1 MDLAAALLQFD
12 RADTN
17 LARAEACWNE
27 MRLLIPE
34 GITLISGSDEAAKY
48 NELARD
54 LSELVAG
61 MPAINGEVLTI
72 EIPDPDSVAQNR
84 LDAHEIGEI
93 SIVIE
98 VERLLAAPGDAL
110 AEYRHLLDRT
120 RRRMV
125 RGPAREL
132 FKQVDERLAKLA
144 DRVSRDGAS
153 LADDPEWRQ
162 VVQTITEAER
172 LVGSSVKR
180 SGRWGDLRRHI
191 GFAQGVDLHDI
202 AEHDW
207 PSVRADLEQALYAE
221 REPIE
226 IDVTDLG
233 ALANEQPQGRVSSAL
248 DWDALGDDE
257 DFERL
262 VFSLISAS
270 EGYENPSWLTKTNAP
285 DRSRDLSVDRVNRDP
300 LAGTIRQR
308 VIIQCKHWRSKSVA
322 VPDVAASQS
331 AMTLWEPPPVDVL
344 VVATTGRFTSDAVAW
359 IEKHNHEGRRP
370 RIEMWADSHLEL
382 LLAQRPALVS
392 DFRLRSA

>member
-27 MRLLIPE
+27 MRALIPE
-34 GITLISGSDEAAKY
+34 EITFISGSDDAARY

-54 LSELVAG
+54 LRELVKG
-61 MPAINGEVLTI
+61 LPAIHGEVLSI
-72 EIPDPDSVAQNR
+72 EIPDPDDVAQSR

-93 SIVIE
+93 SIVID
-98 VERLLAAPGDAL
+98 VERSLAAPGDAL
-110 AEYRHLLDRT
+110 AGYRHLLDRT
-120 RRRMV
+120 RRHMV
-125 RGPAREL
+125 RSPAGEL
-132 FKQVDERLAKLA
+132 FKQVDERLVKLA
-144 DRVSRDGAS
+144 ERVPRDGTS
-153 LADDPEWRQ
+153 LADDTEWRQ
-162 VVQTITEAER
+162 VVETITEAER

-180 SGRWGDLRRHI
+180 NGRWGDLRRHI
-191 GFAQGVDLHDI
+191 GFAQAVDLHDI
-202 AEHDW
+202 AENDW
-207 PSVRADLEQALYAE
+207 PSVRADLKQALYAE

-226 IDVTDLG
+226 IDVADLG

-248 DWDALGDDE
+248 AWDALGDDE

-270 EGYENPSWLTKTNAP
+270 DGYENSTWLTKTNAP
-285 DRSRDLSVDRVNRDP
+285 DRSRDLSVDRVIRDP

-308 VIIQCKHWRSKSVA
+308 VIIQCKHWRAKSVA
-322 VPDVAASQS
+322 VPDVAATQA
-331 AMTLWEPPPVDVL
+331 AMTLWEPPAVDVL
-344 VVATTGRFTSDAVAW
+344 VIATTGRFTSDAVAW
-359 IEKHNHEGRRP
+359 IEKHNHEGKRP

-392 DFRLRSA
+392 EFGLRPS